1 MSKVNFVC
9 RERAYVRKA
18 RKHLT
23 DEDVDI
29 ASMIAEHYGLSMCLK
44 DPPPRQGRNLSSKE
58 IVNDYFN
65 VKLGFHENMFS
76 TGDLHKEPVYHSGG
90 VCGELL
96 RGYWLE
102 HPSENFIRKNIRSAN
117 VFRTVGMSDSV
128 NKILRTSFNDINKLC
143 RLGVKD
149 VPLTG
154 MHLYKETRNRVHF
167 GRSLV
172 AKYIS
177 NVIGLEPLGVSKI
190 RLVTEK
196 NSDPQLLFALI
207 FVRYQKEL
215 LNFKIQGK
223 RAFDK
228 KTIELAERINEQF
241 PLTIPLKAWSGD
253 STESVASSDD
263 KKSIDLS
270 KDGVVAMTAARKYML
285 DASRTRRFRDVFT
298 SQFSEEIYWKAQQ
311 FATENWDGVAPLYRL
326 TPLIATV
333 KVLTDIDVAQRAAA
347 RRNTAE
353 KAKQDLEF
361 LFG

>member
-1 MSKVNFVC
+1 M
-9 RERAYVRKA
+9 
-18 RKHLT
+18 
-23 DEDVDI
+23 
-29 ASMIAEHYGLSMCLK
+29 
-44 DPPPRQGRNLSSKE
+44 
-58 IVNDYFN
+58 
-65 VKLGFHENMFS
+65 
-76 TGDLHKEPVYHSGG
+76 
-90 VCGELL
+90 
-96 RGYWLE
+96 
-102 HPSENFIRKNIRSAN
+102 
-117 VFRTVGMSDSV
+117 
-128 NKILRTSFNDINKLC
+128 
-143 RLGVKD
+143 
-149 VPLTG
+149 
-154 MHLYKETRNRVHF
+154 
-167 GRSLV
+167 
-172 AKYIS
+172 
-177 NVIGLEPLGVSKI
+177 SKI